1 MTQSVN
7 ILASGKK
14 RLIPYHSYIIR
25 DQRDLFVRDQEILV
39 ADIYSAV
46 CRRLL
51 TKKLYTNCLTS
62 YFGIIPTNKLKYILG
77 MFVTSSLCHHVHF
90 IPVVAN
96 EWILCTAN
104 GESGKIR
111 EEESKKQTPPCFLAV

>member
-1 MTQSVN
+1 MNKNQLTQSVN

-77 MFVTSSLCHHVHF
+77 MFVTSSLCHHVQF
-90 IPVVAN
+90 IPVVVN
-96 EWILCTAN
+96 E
-104 GESGKIR
+104 
-111 EEESKKQTPPCFLAV
+111 